1 MTTLKELTWPAHKR
15 AEQTELMHALLKDS
29 ITHAQYVALLCVKYE
44 IYAQIEQQVKF
55 ECAEL
60 YRATATLQDLNQLN
74 ASHTCVKSSQLH
86 EYLNVLAKCDSE
98 QIWGH
103 VYVHYLAPVYG
114 GQIIK
119 KIIQHRFPVLTY
131 EFQDVATCVQEIRQ
145 KTHVGLAPAANLAFE
160 HTEKIYSE
168 IWSIHS

>member
-15 AEQTELMHALLKDS
+15 AEQTDLMHALLKDQV
-29 ITHAQYVALLCVKYE
+29 TQAQYVALLCVKYE

-55 ECAEL
+55 DCAEL
-60 YRATATLQDLNQLN
+60 YRAPATLKDLNQLN
-74 ASHTCVKSSQLH
+74 ASHTCVKSAQLH
-86 EYLNVLAKCDSE
+86 AYLNQLTHCDPE

-119 KIIQHRFPVLTY
+119 KIIGHRFPVHTY
-131 EFQDVATCVQEIRQ
+131 EFQDVTTCVQEIRQ
-145 KTHVGLAPAANLAFE
+145 KTHVGMADAANLAFT

-168 IWSIHS
+168 IWSMWS